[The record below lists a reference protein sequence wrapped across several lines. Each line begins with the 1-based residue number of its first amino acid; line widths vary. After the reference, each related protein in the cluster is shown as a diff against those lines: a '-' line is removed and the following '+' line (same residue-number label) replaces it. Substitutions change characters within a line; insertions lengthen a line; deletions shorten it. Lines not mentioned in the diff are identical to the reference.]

1 MSSWNTVTWDTA
13 RAGGLVSYVLLTV
26 AVALGLVLRNRWQ
39 SSRWP
44 RLVTNELHGYV
55 SLLALVFI
63 VVHVVAVA
71 ADPFTHFGLRAV
83 VVPFATHYR
92 PLWMSLGIVSLYL
105 LLAVW
110 VSSRLRQR
118 IGHRL
123 WRRIHA
129 LAFAVYAAA
138 TLHALGTG
146 SDTRTVWAAA
156 LYLGSVGL
164 VGTLLGVRLL
174 APPGRVSRPRPLAA
188 AAAGASILA
197 AAAWSLTGPF
207 APSWSARAG
216 GTTAHTARVAAA
228 SPGRRLV
235 HASVQSLPAAV
246 VQVPFTARYAGR
258 LTVEPVNDQGRLTVR
273 IDGAL
278 SGGTKDHLEILI
290 HGIPLQDGGVAME
303 QSRVRMGTA
312 TPLYRGEIT
321 TLDGTRLVAALHSP
335 NQQLRLGLALR
346 IDRDGRVVGSV
357 RGSAA
362 PPAANPA
369 PVGKDGTA

>member
-1 MSSWNTVTWDTA
+1 MSSWSAITWDTA
-13 RAGGLVSYVLLTV
+13 RAGGLVSYVLLTG

-63 VVHVVAVA
+63 VVHVLAVAV
-71 ADPFTHFGLRAV
+71 DPFTHFGLQAV

-110 VSSRLRQR
+110 ISSRLRQR

-123 WRRIHA
+123 WRRIHV

-138 TLHALGTG
+138 TLHGLGTG

-156 LYLGSVGL
+156 LYVGSVGL
-164 VGTLLGVRLL
+164 VGTLLAVRLL
-174 APPGRVSRPRPLAA
+174 APAGRDSRRRPLAA
-188 AAAGASILA
+188 AAAGASVLA
-197 AAAWSLTGPF
+197 AFAWSLTGPF
-207 APSWSARAG
+207 APGWSARAG
-216 GTTAHTARVAAA
+216 GTTAHAARVAAA
-228 SPGRRLV
+228 SPRPRLV
-235 HASVQSLPAAV
+235 RASVRSLPSAV
-246 VQVPFTARYAGR
+246 VHVPFTARYTGR
-258 LTVEPVNDQGRLTVR
+258 LTVAPVNDRGRLTVR

-278 SGGTKDHLEILI
+278 SGGTRDHLEILI

-303 QSRVRMGTA
+303 QSRVRMGAA
-312 TPLYRGEIT
+312 TPLYHGEVT
-321 TLDGTRLVAALHSP
+321 ALDGTSVVAALRSAH
-335 NQQLRLGLALR
+335 QRLRLGLTLR
-346 IDRDGRVVGSV
+346 IGRDGSVVGSV
-357 RGSAA
+357 RGTA
-362 PPAANPA
+362 PA
-369 PVGKDGTA
+369 PVTAEEDAA